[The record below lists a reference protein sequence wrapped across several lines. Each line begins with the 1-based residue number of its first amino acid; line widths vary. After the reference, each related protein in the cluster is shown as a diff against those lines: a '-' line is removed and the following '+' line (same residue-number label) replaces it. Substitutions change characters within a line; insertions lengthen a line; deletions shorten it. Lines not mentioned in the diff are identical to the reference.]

1 MIARKVFTVMVGVLL
16 IMIFRPALAMDSEIT
31 RRTLSSLPGFYVV
44 FEELQPNIR
53 QHAVAALLTREHL
66 LKDLE
71 TRLQK
76 AQIRVFSQDQW
87 LNTKGRPVLY
97 ANVNTHVEGLSI
109 AYNIRVEARQLVFTD
124 GATRVKTLAG
134 TWGITMTG
142 MTRADKLD
150 IIRQDLLTLVDKFIE
165 AYWVVNNKDNI
176 EVK

>member
-1 MIARKVFTVMVGVLL
+1 M
-16 IMIFRPALAMDSEIT
+16 
-31 RRTLSSLPGFYVV
+31 
-44 FEELQPNIR
+44 
-53 QHAVAALLTREHL
+53 
-66 LKDLE
+66 
-71 TRLQK
+71 
-76 AQIRVFSQDQW
+76 
-87 LNTKGRPVLY
+87 NTKGRPVLY